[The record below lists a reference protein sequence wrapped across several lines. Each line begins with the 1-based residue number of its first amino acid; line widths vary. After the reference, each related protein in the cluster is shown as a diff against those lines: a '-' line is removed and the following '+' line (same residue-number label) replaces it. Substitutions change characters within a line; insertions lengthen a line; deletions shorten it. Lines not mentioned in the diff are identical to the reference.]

1 VGPIRNPPLVLAPG
15 ELLDI
20 HGDGRDG
27 GTGSISTSYP
37 SLAQEVRTGDPIF
50 LDDGSIELRVSGVEG
65 TTVLCEVV
73 VGGRLNPGKGINL
86 PNTHLSVE
94 TLTPKDRDDLRF
106 GLEHG
111 VDYVALSFVRQP
123 EDAAITRKAMDAVGR
138 RVPLLAKVEKREAVE
153 RLKGV
158 LRAFDG
164 AMVARGDLGVELR
177 PEHVPAVQ
185 KQLIVAARTLGR
197 PVITATQMLESM
209 TTNLRPTRAEAS
221 DVANAVLDGTHAVML
236 SGETAIGLHP
246 VEVVRAMHRIVV
258 EAEHI
263 DDVIPPPMLPPRS
276 TAGAMCYAAA
286 TLARQIDATAIVAFT
301 RSGRTA
307 QALSNLQP
315 DVPVIALCDSVT
327 MARRLC
333 LWRGVMPLVIT
344 SAQIGES
351 PAERIQ
357 RELSQR
363 DLLPRGSRLVTV
375 GAAGERAGQ
384 TNFIRLIR
392 L

>member
-1 VGPIRNPPLVLAPG
+1 
-15 ELLDI
+15 
-20 HGDGRDG
+20 
-27 GTGSISTSYP
+27 
-37 SLAQEVRTGDPIF
+37 
-50 LDDGSIELRVSGVEG
+50 
-65 TTVLCEVV
+65 
-73 VGGRLNPGKGINL
+73 
-86 PNTHLSVE
+86 
-94 TLTPKDRDDLRF
+94 
-106 GLEHG
+106 
-111 VDYVALSFVRQP
+111 
-123 EDAAITRKAMDAVGR
+123 
-138 RVPLLAKVEKREAVE
+138 
-153 RLKGV
+153 
-158 LRAFDG
+158 
-164 AMVARGDLGVELR
+164 
-177 PEHVPAVQ
+177 
-185 KQLIVAARTLGR
+185 
-197 PVITATQMLESM
+197 
-209 TTNLRPTRAEAS
+209 
-221 DVANAVLDGTHAVML
+221 
-236 SGETAIGLHP
+236 
-246 VEVVRAMHRIVV
+246 MHRIVV

-263 DDVIPPPMLPPRS
+263 DDVMPPPMPPPRS

-286 TLARQIDATAIVAFT
+286 TLARQIEATAIVAFT